1 MWLEK
6 EKLLELIS
14 QLEPNY
20 NIQRLSQRS
29 SKELFRIYE
38 YLLKN
43 VKLQPKKATRKK
55 VVAIEECE
63 VVYEREEFLSQD
75 EIDLMYPDGGGLCAD
90 CVAQPSVCP
99 LSGRSVA
106 VGMVGAG
113 VPPSQCL
120 GMARRPADGD
130 GDRFVQP

>member
-1 MWLEK
+1 MLLYKRIKGGIKVWLEK

-75 EIDLMYPDGGGLCAD
+75 EIDLMYPDGGG
-90 CVAQPSVCP
+90 PMTN
-99 LSGRSVA
+99 SGTRLVN
-106 VGMVGAG
+106 
-113 VPPSQCL
+113 L
-120 GMARRPADGD
+120 DEGD
-130 GDRFVQP
+130 GFKHRM